1 MQQNKHPIKDLLG
14 VDLLNKAG
22 RTTAGLLGGNNFL
35 KNLSQSFIDTIVK
48 VCSPNSARTNSQAGN
63 TTGQDRFAQVNAAAI
78 APSTV
83 TQDIDTTLDQA
94 ALFGGTVVAY
104 MGVQVIKSGILIG
117 AAGGMATANGD
128 EKAKDKELPK
138 QEGRGQSKGGK
149 HKQETLEEELAM
161 EEAMTNPEKGK
172 ELKGKNTDPRWPEDE
187 GWEKRTQNINGEEV
201 HYQYNPKTGAI
212 DDVKLK

>member
-1 MQQNKHPIKDLLG
+1 MCISLFVTNFNQSIIK
-14 VDLLNKAG
+14 
-22 RTTAGLLGGNNFL
+22 
-35 KNLSQSFIDTIVK
+35 ICIYE
-48 VCSPNSARTNSQAGN
+48 
-63 TTGQDRFAQVNAAAI
+63 
-78 APSTV
+78 
-83 TQDIDTTLDQA
+83 DIDTTLDQA
-94 ALFGGTVVAY
+94 GLFGGTVVAY

-117 AAGGMATANGD
+117 AAGGMATASGAGAIVGLPTIKVAVGTVAAGIAITGVGIVTAVSSGISLMNNSETENVSRSEEASGD